1 VERLH
6 VWGVPAASNNII
18 MTAGASQAF
27 DLIARTLLSP
37 GDTVLVDDPGYFV
50 LLTRLHAARVQL
62 VPVPKTVEGSAL
74 DVLEDMARV
83 HRPRFFFTQTLL
95 HNPTGVTASVANI
108 HGILRLAEK
117 YNFLIAEDHAYSD
130 FGSPHLASIAQL
142 DELRRVIY
150 VGSYSKV
157 LCPGMR
163 MGFLAAPNVCIP
175 QLLDAKVLAVLYGS
189 TLDEFVLREL
199 LASGKYR
206 KHLQRLRERVA
217 KARHLAGTALREAGL
232 HLNDVGSDSP
242 FIWARVPEG
251 IDSGGLVAEAREQGI
266 LLAHGSVFSLT
277 NSTSP
282 YLRFNV
288 GYASDSR
295 LIDFLTARVQA
306 HG

>member
-1 VERLH
+1 
-6 VWGVPAASNNII
+6 
-18 MTAGASQAF
+18 
-27 DLIARTLLSP
+27 
-37 GDTVLVDDPGYFV
+37 
-50 LLTRLHAARVQL
+50 
-62 VPVPKTVEGSAL
+62 
-74 DVLEDMARV
+74 MARI
-83 HRPRFFFTQTLL
+83 HSPRFFFTQTLL
-95 HNPTGVTASVANI
+95 HNPTGMTASVANI

-130 FGSPHLASIAQL
+130 FGSPHLASLAQL

-150 VGSYSKV
+150 IGSYSKV

-163 MGFLAAPNVCIP
+163 IGFLAAPSLWVP

-217 KARHLAGTALREAGL
+217 KARQLAGAALRDAGL
-232 HLNDVGSDSP
+232 HLNGASSDSP
-242 FIWARVPEG
+242 FIWARVPER
-251 IDSGGLVAEAREQGI
+251 IDSSRLIAEAREHGI

-277 NSTSP
+277 NSTSA

-295 LIDFLTARVQA
+295 LIDFLTARLQA
-306 HG
+306 NG